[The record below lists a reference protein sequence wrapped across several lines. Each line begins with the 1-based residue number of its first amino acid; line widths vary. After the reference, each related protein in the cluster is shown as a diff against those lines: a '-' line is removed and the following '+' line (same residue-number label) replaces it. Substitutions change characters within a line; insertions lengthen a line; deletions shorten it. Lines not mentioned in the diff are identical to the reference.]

1 MNGRRSY
8 ALILGGVCLAQ
19 AAVWVALAGLLEGS
33 IRLDVAEGVVDGP
46 QSRLS
51 YLRHPPFSSWLT
63 GLATHAGALRYVA
76 VYAIGLALS
85 CGAFA
90 LVALFMRRRAG
101 ERAGWV
107 ALCAGLASPY
117 ATYVPLQ
124 VNHNIG
130 VMPFWALVLAA
141 AWSAFANRRLV
152 DWALLGVAVGL
163 GLWAKYAILHLM
175 VPLALY
181 YLAAPDWRRRALAP
195 GPWLAMAIALIV
207 VAPHLIDVLA
217 NGATTVRF
225 ASRTEAAPLAARAL
239 WIGEF
244 ALDCALAQGAMA
256 ILAVAAGGRDAL
268 RAALRPFADLRH
280 APALQRYLAV
290 AAFGP
295 VALVLSAALLGVRP
309 HYLWLTP
316 FALSFAAYWGF
327 AASQGEGA
335 PSARLWRVFAALSFV
350 ALAAYVGVR
359 EGAPAFAAR
368 ANYVEM
374 DGPALARLAQS
385 YWAERHSGRI
395 PFLVSLGLQHSFQA
409 AGSIAFDLPY
419 RVETLEEGEPKNSPW
434 FDVAALRARGAL
446 VVSIAPIAPG
456 TAILGGP
463 IVDIERFDRPMM
475 RGARSEAIYFGEV
488 RGTSNP

>member
-1 MNGRRSY
+1 MNGRRSF

-19 AAVWVALAGLLEGS
+19 AAVWVALASLLEGS

-46 QSRLS
+46 HWRLS

-63 GLATHAGALRYVA
+63 GLATHAGALRYVT
-76 VYAIGLALS
+76 VYGIGLALS

-90 LVALFMRRRAG
+90 VVALFVRGRAG

-130 VMPFWALVLAA
+130 VMPFWAVVLAA
-141 AWSAFANRRLV
+141 AWSAFANRRLI

-175 VPLALY
+175 APLALY
-181 YLAAPDWRRRALAP
+181 YLASPDWRRRVLSP
-195 GPWLAMAIALIV
+195 GPWLAMATALIV
-207 VAPHLIDVLA
+207 VGPHLADVFA
-217 NGATTVRF
+217 HGATTLLF
-225 ASRTEAAPLAARAL
+225 ASRTEAAPLQVRAL

-244 ALDCALAQGAMA
+244 ALDCALPQAAMA
-256 ILAVAAGGRDAL
+256 VLAVAAGGRGVIP
-268 RAALRPFADLRH
+268 AALRPFADSPH
-280 APALQRYLAV
+280 APELRRYLAF

-295 VALVLSAALLGVRP
+295 VALVLCAAVLGVRP

-316 FALSFAAYWGF
+316 FTLSFAAYWGL

-335 PSARLWRVFAALSFV
+335 PSARVWRAFAGLSLV
-350 ALAAYVGVR
+350 AIAAYGGVR
-359 EGAPAFAAR
+359 EGAPYFAAR

-374 DGPALARLAQS
+374 DGPALARLAQN
-385 YWAERHSGRI
+385 YWAERHTGRI
-395 PFLVSLGLQHSFQA
+395 PFLVSVGFQHAFQA

-434 FDVAALRARGAL
+434 FDVDALRAEGAL
-446 VVSIAPIAPG
+446 VVSTAPIAPG
-456 TAILGGP
+456 TAVLGSG
-463 IVDIERFDRPMM
+463 VVEVERFDRPMM
-475 RGARSEAIYFGEV
+475 RGSRPEAIYFGEL
-488 RGTSNP
+488 PAE